1 LLKAHF
7 YKPVNNQGMKKK
19 ILFTTLFTFISISFL
34 FAQDKNLTGHWT
46 GRIMDQYD
54 VATDYVANGDSL
66 TGKSTHYDGSVSDI
80 NNGKIMGDSISYDIT
95 YNGEIIHVTGKLNH
109 NVLTV
114 YFNYQGNDL
123 SADLKKTIPS
133 EK

>member
-1 LLKAHF
+1 
-7 YKPVNNQGMKKK
+7 MKNK
-19 ILFTTLFTFISISFL
+19 ILLTTLFTFISISFL
-34 FAQDKNLTGHWT
+34 FAQGKNLAGHWT
-46 GRIMDQYD
+46 GKVMDQYD
-54 VATDYVANGDSL
+54 LASEYVANGDTL

-95 YNGEIIHVTGKLNH
+95 YNGDIIHVTGKLNH
-109 NVLTV
+109 DVLTV

-123 SADLKKTIPS
+123 SADMKKTIPA

>member
-1 LLKAHF
+1 
-7 YKPVNNQGMKKK
+7 MKKK

-54 VATDYVANGDSL
+54 LAADYVVNGDSL

-80 NNGKIMGDSISYDIT
+80 NNGKIMGYSISYEIT
-95 YNGEIIHVTGKLNH
+95 YNGDIIHVIGKLNH
-109 NVLTV
+109 DVLTV
-114 YFNYQGNDL
+114 YFYYQGSDL
-123 SADLKKTIPS
+123 SADLKKTIQGA
-133 EK
+133 K